1 MTPIPMEYLIHG
13 LGTVCLA
20 LMTLGA
26 ISAKSRLAPLLVVV
40 TGLVSYWLF
49 LVLPVLLI
57 SPAVVSL
64 VVADLGILSYA
75 AKRSGSWSI
84 FIYR

>member
-13 LGTVCLA
+13 LGTACLA
-20 LMTLGA
+20 LMTLAA
-26 ISAKSRLAPLLVVV
+26 ISAKSRLAPLLAIV
-40 TGLVSYWLF
+40 TGLVGYWLF

-57 SPAVVSL
+57 SPALVSL
-64 VVADLGILSYA
+64 VVTDLGILSYA